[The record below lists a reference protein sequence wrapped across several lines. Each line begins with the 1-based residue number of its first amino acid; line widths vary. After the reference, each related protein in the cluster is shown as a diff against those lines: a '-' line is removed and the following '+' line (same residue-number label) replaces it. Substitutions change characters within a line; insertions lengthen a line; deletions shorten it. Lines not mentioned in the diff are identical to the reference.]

1 MELDNFAVSYGSEY
15 VKFYYKRYAR
25 QSGINVV
32 RNIYLFEMI
41 PPEVFLNEIEVINN
55 SIDSEKNMNLNLNS

>member
-1 MELDNFAVSYGSEY
+1 MELDNFIVSYGFEY
-15 VKFYYKRYAR
+15 TEFYYKNYAMYN
-25 QSGINVV
+25 GINVV

-55 SIDSEKNMNLNLNS
+55 SIDSEKNINLNLNS